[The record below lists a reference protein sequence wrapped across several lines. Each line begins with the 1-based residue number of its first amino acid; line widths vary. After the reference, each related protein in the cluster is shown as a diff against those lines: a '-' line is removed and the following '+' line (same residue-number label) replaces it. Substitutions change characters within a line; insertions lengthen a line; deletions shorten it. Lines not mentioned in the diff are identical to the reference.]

1 MPKYA
6 SGHKSRAIC
15 DISGFE
21 VPYKDLLTN
30 WKGQRVAPEEFDI
43 KQPQLTPVKNIKVTT
58 GLYKARPDNDAE
70 SATVNIGYNYNIF
83 STRNQIKNIGIPC
96 FGNIGVSSVVIE

>member
-1 MPKYA
+1 MAFAAGKHTW
-6 SGHKSRAIC
+6 GIC
-15 DISGFE
+15 D
-21 VPYKDLLTN
+21 TC
-30 WKGQRVAPEEFDI
+30 GQRYRLKQLKEQWDGYKACSECFDI

>member
-6 SGHKSRAIC
+6 TGHKSRAIC

-43 KQPQLTPVKNIKVTT
+43 KQPQLTPVKKYQSHNWLV
-58 GLYKARPDNDAE
+58 
-70 SATVNIGYNYNIF
+70 
-83 STRNQIKNIGIPC
+83 
-96 FGNIGVSSVVIE
+96 